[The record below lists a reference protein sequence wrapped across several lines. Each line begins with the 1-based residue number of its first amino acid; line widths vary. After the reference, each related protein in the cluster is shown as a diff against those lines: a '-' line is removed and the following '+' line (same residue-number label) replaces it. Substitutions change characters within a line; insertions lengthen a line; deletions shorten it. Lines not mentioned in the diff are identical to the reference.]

1 MFLAIESANTCYN
14 VDALGSMLSERKPV
28 LTSSPVLYAPTLR
41 NVQNRQ

>member
-1 MFLAIESANTCYN
+1 MKRNAVLTLATVREN
-14 VDALGSMLSERKPV
+14 LGSMLSERKPV